1 MTGGFVGVCRHRRL
15 QHYCQLCTA
24 N

>member
-1 MTGGFVGVCRHRRL
+1 MNGGFVGVRRHRRL
-15 QHYCQLCTA
+15 QHYWQLCTA